1 MATDKTT
8 GQSTS
13 LQNDSTAGPREGEN
27 DGPVPSDT
35 EMKDAEDHRDAAAQ
49 EANGTSATKGKRKST
64 SGVPEHKNKT
74 LKKKQSKQKITN
86 LDAQPGDYFLARLR
100 SFPPWPSII
109 CDEEMLPDT
118 LLKTRP
124 VTAMQSDGTYKEL
137 YADDGKK
144 AIERT
149 YAVMFLSTNEL

>member
-1 MATDKTT
+1 MPEADKSTDQAT
-8 GQSTS
+8 
-13 LQNDSTAGPREGEN
+13 GPRYADDDDDEGDEPAKDVETKPD
-27 DGPVPSDT
+27 DGSGS
-35 EMKDAEDHRDAAAQ
+35 AQ
-49 EANGTSATKGKRKST
+49 GANGTPASKGKRKST
-64 SGVPEHKNKT
+64 GGVPEHKNKT

-100 SFPPWPSII
+100 SFPPWPSIV

-137 YADDGKK
+137 YADGGKK

-149 YAVMFLSTNEL
+149 YAVMFLLTNEL